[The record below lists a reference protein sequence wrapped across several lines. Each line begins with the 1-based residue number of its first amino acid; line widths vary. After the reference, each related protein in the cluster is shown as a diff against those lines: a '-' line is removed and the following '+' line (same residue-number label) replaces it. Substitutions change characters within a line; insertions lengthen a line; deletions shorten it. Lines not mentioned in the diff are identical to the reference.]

1 MAQPRGHHLE
11 RLRRLCDSQLERRWL
26 ELVAGLG
33 RWAVCSNKQA
43 SSGTAELARLGW
55 RPEVALFADA
65 FDGPKQLTPVLE
77 RLDLTATDIVY
88 VGDTAHDRACA
99 AAVGCRFVLAG
110 WNPRAEPA
118 AGDIVAAD
126 PRQVAFAN
134 RQGIHNQLVNR
145 TPDGSEE
152 RVGLVTTFLSD
163 GNLFYM
169 LTIVPSEERG
179 RYQSAFNRVATS
191 LRLNDR

>member
-1 MAQPRGHHLE
+1 MAR
-11 RLRRLCDSQLERRWL
+11 
-26 ELVAGLG
+26 A
-33 RWAVCSNKQA
+33 A
-43 SSGTAELARLGW
+43 SSSLEQSTDALLNALAQG
-55 RPEVALFADA
+55 
-65 FDGPKQLTPVLE
+65 
-77 RLDLTATDIVY
+77 
-88 VGDTAHDRACA
+88 
-99 AAVGCRFVLAG
+99 
-110 WNPRAEPA
+110 NPNLRQ
-118 AGDIVAAD
+118 VAD